1 MPQGRDAS
9 RLTRRGF
16 LGRSVAAAGALAGGA
31 LPATLAGAQ
40 DEPQKRVVYRTLG
53 RTGFKVSHVVAAWD
67 WNEWLYGEAVDAG
80 INYWHKIAGWPQLP
94 DPIRA
99 LDREAWYCDIAI
111 DSFEEDGAYE
121 QFEWA
126 RKNLGLEYIDAM
138 KLHSICKTPED
149 VTAKTGYLKAF
160 ERLKGEGKV
169 RHLAA
174 AQHGAEL
181 PAICA
186 AMIES
191 GHFDHLQP
199 ALSVAPTPD
208 VLTMLELAKQ
218 HNVGIIAK
226 KVMGGVNR
234 AKQDAQV
241 RAEVEKH
248 LGKDG
253 KWGAAVIKTVLSYP
267 GVTAVTPRCANYQ
280 QFVENLSTEG
290 LELTPGE
297 VGAVEAIRRYA
308 RAEQCSYCGKCLASC
323 PQGVAIADTLRY
335 ATYCLTYGLAT
346 QAGRLYAR
354 LPAERRAEACR
365 DCGTCERVCP
375 QGMKVR
381 RKLREAVALIRTPAC
396 GQSDGGETVPAAG

>member
-1 MPQGRDAS
+1 
-9 RLTRRGF
+9 
-16 LGRSVAAAGALAGGA
+16 
-31 LPATLAGAQ
+31 
-40 DEPQKRVVYRTLG
+40 
-53 RTGFKVSHVVAAWD
+53 
-67 WNEWLYGEAVDAG
+67 
-80 INYWHKIAGWPQLP
+80 
-94 DPIRA
+94 
-99 LDREAWYCDIAI
+99 
-111 DSFEEDGAYE
+111 
-121 QFEWA
+121 
-126 RKNLGLEYIDAM
+126 
-138 KLHSICKTPED
+138 
-149 VTAKTGYLKAF
+149 
-160 ERLKGEGKV
+160 
-169 RHLAA
+169 
-174 AQHGAEL
+174 
-181 PAICA
+181 
-186 AMIES
+186 
-191 GHFDHLQP
+191 
-199 ALSVAPTPD
+199 
-208 VLTMLELAKQ
+208 
-218 HNVGIIAK
+218 
-226 KVMGGVNR
+226 MGGVNR

-267 GVTAVTPRCANYQ
+267 GVAAVTPRCANYQ